1 MLPRMEGLN
10 QRWRDLYH
18 LFDPK
23 KRLESEDSDL
33 FVERP
38 SAVAE
43 RIIKDLEFEEFD
55 PSGKWVVCG
64 SLGSGKSSELVRL
77 GQKLWRD
84 STVIALDLAS
94 SSTRVDK
101 LTPAEVLFLI
111 GAAAIRKARDNAYP
125 VPRADENR
133 LIDAFQGLLDPGSRL
148 NVGEILQGVALF
160 ITHIAAPGAAP
171 AAGAAT
177 GAARIAGGLLGGT
190 TRAFQEGEPAIQE
203 LTLAVDAIFERV
215 RQKLPPPVVLVDGLD
230 KIQDLPNIRGLFA
243 STRLLAA
250 PSAPIIYSGP
260 ITLMLSTVWNVAS
273 SAFKRERLTNVVV
286 RPPPPEWLSLD
297 PAKIQA
303 GREAMRQVV
312 AKRLARYSLKP
323 EDVFEGSSLEEL
335 ITSSGGVL
343 RDLIHLVNRCCRFA
357 HEASKKNP
365 EAKVD
370 ARIAEEAITELR
382 KEFEV
387 TLTTKRLEEL
397 KHVKQT
403 GEPSGSS
410 DISSDLLLSN
420 YVLPY
425 SNGKVWFEPHPIL
438 RGVRPEL

>member
-1 MLPRMEGLN
+1 MEGLN

-23 KRLESEDSDL
+23 KRLESWDSDL

-43 RIIKDLEFEEFD
+43 RIIGDLEFE

-77 GQKLWRD
+77 GRKLWKD
-84 STVIALDLAS
+84 STIIALDLAS

-111 GAAAIRKARDNAYP
+111 GAAAIRKARDNAHP
-125 VPRADENR
+125 VGQAETNQ
-133 LIDAFQGLLDPGSRL
+133 LIEAFKGLLDPGSRI

-160 ITHIAAPGAAP
+160 ITNVAAPGVAP
-171 AAGAAT
+171 AVGAAT
-177 GAARIAGGLLGGT
+177 GVARIAGGLLGGT

-203 LTLAVDAIFERV
+203 LALAVDAILERI
-215 RQKLPPPVVLVDGLD
+215 RHKLPPPVVLVDGLD
-230 KIQDLPNIRGLFA
+230 KVQDLPTIRSLFT
-243 STRLLAA
+243 STRLLSS
-250 PSAPIIYSGP
+250 PTAPIIYSGP
-260 ITLMLSTVWNVAS
+260 ITLMLSTVWNVAGG
-273 SAFKRERLTNVVV
+273 AFKRERLTNVVV
-286 RPPPPEWLSLD
+286 QPPPPEWLSLD

-323 EDVFEGSSLEEL
+323 EDVFEGSTLDDL
-335 ITSSGGVL
+335 ITASGGVL

-357 HEASKKNP
+357 HEVSKNNP

-370 ARIAEEAITELR
+370 AKIAEEAVAELR

-387 TLTTKRLEEL
+387 TLTTKRIEEL

-438 RGVRPEL
+438 RGVRPDL

>member
-1 MLPRMEGLN
+1 MDGLN

-23 KRLESEDSDL
+23 KRLESADDDL

-43 RIIKDLEFEEFD
+43 RIIGDLDFE

-77 GQKLWRD
+77 GRKLWRNY
-84 STVIALDLAS
+84 TVIALDLPS

-111 GAAAIRKARDNAYP
+111 GAAAIRTARDNAHP
-125 VPRADENR
+125 VPRSEENR
-133 LIDAFQGLLDPGSRL
+133 LIDAFQGLLEPGSRL

-160 ITHIAAPGAAP
+160 IPNLVAPGIASAV
-171 AAGAAT
+171 GAAT
-177 GAARIAGGLLGGT
+177 GAARVAGGLLGGT
-190 TRAFQEGEPAIQE
+190 TRTFQEGEPAIQE
-203 LTLAVDAIFERV
+203 LTLAVNAVLQKV
-215 RQKLPPPVVLVDGLD
+215 RDNLPPPVVLVDGLD
-230 KIQDLPNIRGLFA
+230 KVQDLPTIRSLFT
-243 STRLLAA
+243 STRLLSA
-250 PSAPIIYSGP
+250 PTAPIIYSGP
-260 ITLMLSTVWNVAS
+260 ITLMISTVWNVAG

-286 RPPPPEWLSLD
+286 QPPPPEWLSLD
-297 PAKIQA
+297 SAKIQA
-303 GREAMRQVV
+303 GRQAMRQVV
-312 AKRLARYSLKP
+312 EKRLARYSLKSG
-323 EDVFEGSSLEEL
+323 DVFEENTVESL
-335 ITSSGGVL
+335 ITASGGVL

-357 HEASKKNP
+357 YDASKKNP
-365 EAKVD
+365 AAKVD
-370 ARIAEEAITELR
+370 ARIADEAIMELR

-403 GEPSGSS
+403 GEPSGNS

-438 RGVRPEL
+438 RGVRPDL

>member
-1 MLPRMEGLN
+1 MDGLN

-43 RIIKDLEFEEFD
+43 RIIGDLEFE

-77 GQKLWRD
+77 GRKLWND
-84 STVIALDLAS
+84 CTVIALDLAA

-111 GAAAIRKARDNAYP
+111 GAAAIRKARDNAHP
-125 VPRADENR
+125 VPRAEENR
-133 LIDAFQGLLDPGSRL
+133 LIAAFQGLIEPGTRI

-160 ITHIAAPGAAP
+160 ITNVAAPGAAP

-190 TRAFQEGEPAIQE
+190 TRPFKEGEAAIQE
-203 LTLAVDAIFERV
+203 LSLAVDAIFKSIRHA
-215 RQKLPPPVVLVDGLD
+215 LPRPVVLVDGLD
-230 KIQDLPNIRGLFA
+230 KVQDLPNIRDLFA
-243 STRLLAA
+243 STRLLSA

-260 ITLMLSTVWNVAS
+260 ITLMLSTVWHVAG

-297 PAKIQA
+297 SAKIQA

-323 EDVFEGSSLEEL
+323 EDVFEGSALDDL
-335 ITSSGGVL
+335 ITASGGVL
-343 RDLIHLVNRCCRFA
+343 RDLIHLVNRCSRFA
-357 HEASKKNP
+357 HEVSKQNP
-365 EAKVD
+365 DAKVSTK
-370 ARIAEEAITELR
+370 IAEEAIAELR

-387 TLTTKRLEEL
+387 TLTTKRIEEL

-403 GEPSGSS
+403 GEPSGTS

-438 RGVRPEL
+438 RGVRPDL